1 MKVTMTNRKLLLVA
15 LAISLVTA
23 TLAYQYLKGASALKN
38 EGELQTVV
46 VAKSDIIPK
55 TRLTAEMLKEEKV
68 PGKYAQPGAITS
80 LSSLVGVVAKD
91 SIGAGEQITER
102 RLLLDMKGVGFTG
115 IIPANKRAMALAVN
129 DANSVGGLIKAGDY
143 VDALVTFD
151 SGSVGENAS
160 RMLLQKLLVLA
171 VNRETGLDSGSNAA
185 SNEGGKVVPKEASKA
200 TTVTV
205 AVDPEDASK
214 LFLAQDK
221 GKVALILRPYLPVPE
236 QVITPVST
244 PRDLVG
250 SYAGTTAKENSPG
263 TPSIFPTASPPVL
276 PPSLAP
282 AGAFGNSGS
291 AGGVMVIRGTKAES
305 VAVN

>member
-115 IIPANKRAMALAVN
+115 IIPQNKRAMALAVTE
-129 DANSVGGLIKAGDY
+129 ANSVGGLIKVGDY
-143 VDALVTFD
+143 VDALVSFD
-151 SGSVGENAS
+151 SSSVGENAS

-171 VNRETGLDSGSNAA
+171 VNRETGLDSGDKT
-185 SNEGGKVVPKEASKA
+185 GTKETSKTA
-200 TTVTV
+200 TVTV
-205 AVDPEDASK
+205 AVDPEDAPK

-221 GKVALILRPYLPVPE
+221 GKVSLVLRPYLAMPE
-236 QVITPVST
+236 QVVAQVMT

-250 SYAGTTAKENSPG
+250 SHAAPTAKEGSPNA
-263 TPSIFPTASPPVL
+263 PSIFPTAAPPVL
-276 PPSLAP
+276 PPAMGVPGGSS
-282 AGAFGNSGS
+282 SGG
-291 AGGVMVIRGTKAES
+291 AGGVMVIRGTKTES

>member
-129 DANSVGGLIKAGDY
+129 DANSVGGLIKVGDY

-151 SGSVGENAS
+151 SGSVGDNAG

-171 VNRETGLDSGSNAA
+171 VNRETGLDSGSTAA
-185 SNEGGKVVPKEASKA
+185 TKDGGKVAPKEASKA
-200 TTVTV
+200 ATVTV
-205 AVDPEDASK
+205 AVDPEDAAK

-236 QVITPVST
+236 QVITPVTT

-250 SYAGTTAKENSPG
+250 SYAGPTAKESSPSA
-263 TPSIFPTASPPVL
+263 PSIFPTASPPVL

-282 AGAFGNSGS
+282 AGVSGSSGS